1 MQHSSYQKRV
11 TRDRKYNANH
21 LSSKYFELVLLGR
34 PKFDKIVSN
43 VKFKTTNDEM
53 RKFGH

>member
-1 MQHSSYQKRV
+1 MQHSKYSQRVPRDQKHHE
-11 TRDRKYNANH
+11 NH
-21 LSSKYFELVLLGR
+21 LSSKCFEQVLLGR

>member
-1 MQHSSYQKRV
+1 MQHSRHSQRV
-11 TRDRKYNANH
+11 TRDLKYNANH
-21 LSSKYFELVLLGR
+21 LSSKRFKLVLLGR

-43 VKFKTTNDEM
+43 VKFKTKNDEM